1 MAAGVAPVCALAAGG
16 PSSRSRIGPFCG
28 MSLATRPAI
37 RERHERGATRR
48 RMLASAAEVLRERG
62 AAGVTI
68 DEVLSRSGAPRG
80 SVYHHFPGGRNQ
92 ILLEALQFAGDSIS
106 VAIGDAASQ
115 GPMALLREFASL
127 WEDVLRVSDFA
138 AGCPVVA
145 AAISTS
151 DEDPRLCHDAAQILD
166 RWRAALTRSFV
177 ADGFGDGEAA
187 ALATTMLAAIEGAVI
202 LCRSL
207 RSVQPMR
214 DVADNIE
221 FLVTGRKLVSLA
233 NAQTHRSARSTPV

>member
-1 MAAGVAPVCALAAGG
+1 MTGG
-16 PSSRSRIGPFCG
+16 R
-28 MSLATRPAI
+28 LATATAL
-37 RERHERGATRR
+37 REAHKRGATKR
-48 RMLASAAEVLRERG
+48 RMLVSAAEVLRERG

-92 ILLEALQFAGDSIS
+92 ILVEALHFAGDSMS
-106 VAIGDAASQ
+106 SAIGHAASQ
-115 GPMALLREFASL
+115 GPMALLREFVDF
-127 WEDVLRVSDFA
+127 WEDVLRDSNFA

-151 DEDPRLCHDAAQILD
+151 DEDPRLCHDAAQIFD
-166 RWRAALTRSFV
+166 RWRVALTRSFV
-177 ADGFGDGEAA
+177 VDGFPDSEAA

-207 RSVQPMR
+207 RSAQPLR
-214 DVADNIE
+214 DVAENIE
-221 FLVTGRKLVSLA
+221 FLVTGKKFVSRYGKP
-233 NAQTHRSARSTPV
+233 TVPDEV

>member
-1 MAAGVAPVCALAAGG
+1 MTASGVATALCEG
-16 PSSRSRIGPFCG
+16 
-28 MSLATRPAI
+28 
-37 RERHERGATRR
+37 HKRGATKR
-48 RMLASAAEVLRERG
+48 RMLVSAAEVLRERG

-106 VAIGDAASQ
+106 TAIGDAASQ
-115 GPMALLREFASL
+115 GPMALLREFVDL

-151 DEDPRLCHDAAQILD
+151 DEDPRLCDDAAQIFD

-177 ADGFGDGEAA
+177 ADGFAGSEAA

-207 RSVQPMR
+207 RSAQPLR
-214 DVADNIE
+214 DVAANIE
-221 FLVTGRKLVSLA
+221 FLVTGKKFVSRYGRPEPP
-233 NAQTHRSARSTPV
+233 QKP